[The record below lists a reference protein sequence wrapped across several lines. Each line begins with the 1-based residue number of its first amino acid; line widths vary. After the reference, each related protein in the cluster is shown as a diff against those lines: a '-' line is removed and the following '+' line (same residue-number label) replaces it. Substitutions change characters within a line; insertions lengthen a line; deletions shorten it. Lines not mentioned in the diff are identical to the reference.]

1 MGFISIVAFFN
12 VFNSRELA
20 VITIVF
26 VFLAIILLNSKTSRS
41 NGLGVIKA
49 ILNKQLLVIYS
60 IYLGYLAIMLF
71 YFYKVNILSPDV
83 FKDSIMWFF
92 TFAWFNTYKMG
103 SVVNFKSFSKL
114 FLKTISLTTLIEL
127 VMTKFTF
134 PYLVELIV
142 VFLSIL
148 FTYISYYTKQSIV
161 NKPEYRRLHSFS
173 NNVIIILGSIV
184 LINLI
189 YNGVS
194 NFNVLI
200 SKDSLISI
208 LLSPVLSAFFL
219 PFYYIVLI
227 YFNLEQTYINMKSW
241 KFIDQKRKRMIMQ
254 IIIFNSIF
262 SIKKMVN
269 SRKFVLHNKAEL
281 ANNDSLN
288 NFIKTNL

>member
-1 MGFISIVAFFN
+1 MVSFLN

-20 VITIVF
+20 LITIIS
-26 VFLAIILLNSKTSRS
+26 LIIIAILLDSKTNRS
-41 NGLGVIKA
+41 NGLAVIKA
-49 ILNKQLLVIYS
+49 VLSKKLLVIYS
-60 IYLGYLAIMLF
+60 IYLSYLAIMLF
-71 YFYKVNILSPDV
+71 YFYKANILSPDV
-83 FKDSIMWFF
+83 CKDSIMWFF

-103 SVVNFKSFSKL
+103 SIVDFKSFSNL
-114 FLKTISLTTLIEL
+114 FLKTISFTTFIEL

-134 PYLVELIV
+134 PYLVELII

-148 FTYISYYTKQSIV
+148 FTYISYYTKRYIYK
-161 NKPEYRRLHSFS
+161 KPEYKRIHSFS
-173 NNVIIILGSIV
+173 NNVIIILGGIV
-184 LINLI
+184 LVNLI
-189 YNGVS
+189 YTGVS

-208 LLSPVLSAFFL
+208 LLSPVLSVFFL

-241 KFIDQKRKRMIMQ
+241 KFIDQKRKRIIMQ

-262 SIKKMVN
+262 SIKKMIN
-269 SRKFVLHNKAEL
+269 SRKFVLQNKAEL
-281 ANNDSLN
+281 ANNNSLN

>member
-1 MGFISIVAFFN
+1 MVSFVNI
-12 VFNSRELA
+12 FNSRELA
-20 VITIVF
+20 LITIISIIVI
-26 VFLAIILLNSKTSRS
+26 AILLDSKTNRS
-41 NGLGVIKA
+41 NGLAVIKA
-49 ILNKQLLVIYS
+49 ILSEKLLVIYS
-60 IYLGYLAIMLF
+60 IYLSYLAIMLF
-71 YFYKVNILSPDV
+71 YFYKVNILSLDV
-83 FKDSIMWFF
+83 CKDSIMWFF
-92 TFAWFNTYKMG
+92 TFAWFNTYKMR
-103 SVVNFKSFSKL
+103 SIVDFKSFSKL
-114 FLKTISLTTLIEL
+114 FLKSISFTAFIEL

-134 PYLVELIV
+134 SYSIELIV

-148 FTYISYYTKQSIV
+148 FTYISYYTKRNIYR
-161 NKPEYRRLHSFS
+161 KPEYRRLHSFS
-173 NNVIIILGSIV
+173 NYAIIV
-184 LINLI
+184 LGGIVLVNLI

-208 LLSPVLSAFFL
+208 LLSPVLSLFFL
-219 PFYYIVLI
+219 PFYYIVLV

-241 KFIDQKRKRMIMQ
+241 KFIDQQRKRIIMQ

-288 NFIKTNL
+288 NFIKKNL